1 MYYLPVLLAFP
12 LRINLEIK
20 EIHKTIQENGR
31 VKQLKHGLILSP
43 IVCTDP
49 KFSCCCWWFWRKK
62 DKQEDHFGLSR
73 NHTAV
78 LRYGLRMCSIMR

>member
-49 KFSCCCWWFWRKK
+49 KFSCCWGEFCGKK
-62 DKQEDHFGLSR
+62 DKQEDHSGVSR
-73 NHTAV
+73 GYTKQF
-78 LRYGLRMCSIMR
+78 